1 VCSSASALD
10 DLRGEGV
17 LFSTGSWNHGRQ
29 AAAPN
34 RSSAEDCFEHN
45 LSHSHACDQFL
56 FRVRN
61 KRRLR
66 SKSWR
71 VTSVAKPEN
80 AFPGDFHAMIKHT
93 ALILSAATLSFGLA
107 LAPAAFA
114 DDTMKK
120 DTMSKDSMSK
130 DSMKKD
136 SMSKDSMSEDTMSKD
151 SMSKDSMKK
160 DDMKKN

>member
-1 VCSSASALD
+1 MGGKQPHHPRKIALSSPES
-10 DLRGEGV
+10 
-17 LFSTGSWNHGRQ
+17 FT
-29 AAAPN
+29 
-34 RSSAEDCFEHN
+34 
-45 LSHSHACDQFL
+45 HSCDQFL

-80 AFPGDFHAMIKHT
+80 ALPGDFHAMIKRT

-151 SMSKDSMKK
+151 TMSKDSMSKDSMKK
-160 DDMKKN
+160 DDVKKN